1 MKKSTLFLLALLLWG
16 AFACTT
22 PAEEYPPIEEVPEV
36 KASFTSFQLLKA
48 NNGDALRADL
58 AFSIGEGRVE
68 GYSPMIRTL
77 ESLVATFTT
86 DGVEVYVGDTKQV
99 SGQTANDFTAPVT
112 YRIISSSGRASECVV
127 DLSGS
132 ILPVVIIN
140 TPGKAIIPPKT
151 EDWLEG
157 AELRIELPDGTVDY
171 EAEINIRG
179 RGNSTWGFPKKPYAL
194 KLNEKASILGM
205 PKHKRWVLLANWLD
219 RTSLRNH
226 IAFHIARQTGLEWTP
241 RGEFVEV
248 ILNGK
253 HKGCYYL
260 CEQIKVDENRVNVAE
275 LTDSDP
281 SGGYLMELDV
291 YFDEAYKF
299 YSPRCGMPY
308 MFKDPDEVTDA
319 QVDYM
324 YNYVSALEE
333 VLCDQ
338 ARLEAGEYADYLDVD
353 SFIDWWLVHE
363 LTGNS
368 EPYHPKSSYM
378 HKDRGGL
385 LKAGPVWDFDWE
397 TFVPYK
403 SGGFV
408 VSGAIYYG
416 YLFKDDAFVARVK
429 ERWALLKPALEGVG
443 EFISSE
449 ADRIAPA
456 VEENIRLWPI
466 DVTVN
471 QDEQLSF
478 ADAVRRMRT
487 SYENK
492 LRWLG
497 KQIEGM

>member
-1 MKKSTLFLLALLLWG
+1 MKKPKILVLAALLWSSV
-16 AFACTT
+16 ACTT
-22 PAEEYPPIEEVPEV
+22 PIVENPPIDVPEV
-36 KASFTSFQLLKA
+36 KAALTSFQLLRS

-58 AFSIGEGRVE
+58 AFPIGEGGVD
-68 GYSPMIRTL
+68 GYSPMICDLR
-77 ESLVATFTT
+77 SLVATFTT
-86 DGVEVYVGDTKQV
+86 DGVEVYVGDVKQV
-99 SGQTANDFTAPVT
+99 SGVTANDFTAPVV
-112 YRIISSSGRASECVV
+112 YRIISTSGHESEWVV
-127 DLSGS
+127 TLSGS
-132 ILPVVIIN
+132 VLPVVIIQ
-140 TPGKAIIPPKT
+140 TPGNALIPPKT

-157 AELRIELPDGTVDY
+157 AELRIELPDGAVDF
-171 EAEINIRG
+171 EGETEIRG

-194 KLNEKASILGM
+194 KLGSKASILGM

-260 CEQIKVDENRVNVAE
+260 CEQIKVDENRVNIAE
-275 LTDSDP
+275 LSDSDP

-299 YSPRCGMPY
+299 YSPRCGLPY

-324 YNYVSALEE
+324 YNYVSALED
-333 VLCDQ
+333 VLCDKT
-338 ARLEAGEYADYLDVD
+338 RLEAGEYADYLDVD
-353 SFIDWWLVHE
+353 SFVDWWIVHE
-363 LTGNS
+363 LTGNT

-378 HKDRGGL
+378 HKDRDGL

-403 SGGFV
+403 SSDF
-408 VSGAIYYG
+408 SIKGAIYYG
-416 YLFKDDAFVARVK
+416 YLFEDDAFVARVK
-429 ERWALLKPALEGVG
+429 ERWELLKPALEGVG
-443 EFISSE
+443 AFISSE
-449 ADRIAPA
+449 AERIAPSA
-456 VEENIRLWPI
+456 RENIRLWPI
-466 DVTVN
+466 DVVVN
-471 QDEQLSF
+471 RDEHLSF
-478 ADAVRRMRT
+478 EEAVSLMRT